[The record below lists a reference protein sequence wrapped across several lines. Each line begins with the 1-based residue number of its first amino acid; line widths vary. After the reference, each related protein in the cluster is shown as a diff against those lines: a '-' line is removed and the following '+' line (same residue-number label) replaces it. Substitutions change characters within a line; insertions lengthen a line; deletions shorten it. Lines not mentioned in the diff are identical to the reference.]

1 MPYKGLLGI
10 ERNKRNQR
18 DHFEEKSR
26 ACQVFGARR
35 LGNIMSNL
43 FFISII
49 FNYNESLQLILA
61 YILTQ
66 SSWWIKSPD
75 QPLSDLVIF
84 HYVSV
89 SSVSKINKSDGY
101 ITSNQKCM
109 QVLKLE
115 EGKLTFFLVTL
126 LRFPAWGKKKKK
138 GNHYPT
144 EIGFII
150 LASLGRV
157 FCRNQKAAADS

>member
-138 GNHYPT
+138 GT
-144 EIGFII
+144 TTQ
-150 LASLGRV
+150 
-157 FCRNQKAAADS
+157 QK